1 MSNGR
6 TDDDDNGK
14 DKDPK
19 VESDPVQPPQVL
31 WAAAAGGLIGG
42 LIGALIG
49 TGIG

>member
-6 TDDDDNGK
+6 NDDSDNGK
-14 DKDPK
+14 DPDPK
-19 VESDPVQPPQVL
+19 VESDPVKPPHLL

-49 TGIG
+49 TGMG